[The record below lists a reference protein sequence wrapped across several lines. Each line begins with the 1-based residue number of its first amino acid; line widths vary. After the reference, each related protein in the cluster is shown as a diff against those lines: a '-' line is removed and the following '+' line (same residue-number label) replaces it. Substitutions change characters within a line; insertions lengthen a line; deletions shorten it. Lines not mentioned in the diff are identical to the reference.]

1 MKNIIPE
8 LIVDDI
14 TAMVKFYIDY
24 FGFKVEFADPEGE
37 EYQWVQLVNGN
48 NRLMMQSALSTM
60 IEIPE
65 IVTRIT
71 GTDLLMLK
79 MENANIVQQLYDS
92 FQNSAYRIYAPI
104 RVTEYGSCEF
114 GVHDP
119 EGRFIIV
126 SGDEL

>member
-14 TAMVKFYIDY
+14 KAMVKFYTEC
-24 FGFKVEFADPEGE
+24 FGFEVEFTDPEGDE
-37 EYQWVQLVNGN
+37 FQWVQLVNGE
-48 NRLMMQSALSTM
+48 NRMMMQSAISTM

-65 IVTRIT
+65 MNTRIT
-71 GTDLLMLK
+71 GTDLLMFK
-79 MENANIVQQLYDS
+79 MQDADEVRQLYGG
-92 FQNSAYRIYAPI
+92 FQNSSELIFAPI

-114 GVHDP
+114 GVHDI

-126 SGDEL
+126 SGDEQ